1 MPQFYQTVLGRKFF
15 EKQLPDLIRA
25 AERIA
30 NALEEQNRILSK
42 ENERKNNELR

>member
-30 NALEEQNRILSK
+30 NALEEQNRNGLIYVKIARMNS
-42 ENERKNNELR
+42 